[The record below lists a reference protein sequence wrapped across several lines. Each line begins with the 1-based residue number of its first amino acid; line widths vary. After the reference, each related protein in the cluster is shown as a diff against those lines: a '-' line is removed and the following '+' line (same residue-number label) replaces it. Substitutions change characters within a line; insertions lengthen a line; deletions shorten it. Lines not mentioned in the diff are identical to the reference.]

1 MDIVLE
7 QAHEVR
13 RSADGGGA
21 AESPSS
27 AVQDKIVFGPDRY
40 VSLQAVD
47 VDLDYATKG
56 ER

>member
-13 RSADGGGA
+13 RSADGGG